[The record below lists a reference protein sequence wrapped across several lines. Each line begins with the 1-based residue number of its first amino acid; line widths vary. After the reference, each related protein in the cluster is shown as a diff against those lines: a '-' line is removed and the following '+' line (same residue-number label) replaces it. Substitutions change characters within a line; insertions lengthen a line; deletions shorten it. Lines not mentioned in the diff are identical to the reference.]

1 MQTTT
6 PIEPSRSQDHP
17 WAPYASELPVS
28 VVVLLLDHR
37 AGGAVPILRAKRL
50 SNALGATLHAVLSL
64 PDDATRFDTA
74 HVAYVRRLLQHMGPP
89 CDHELEIVRGSLEV
103 AGLDVA
109 RELDP
114 VVVVL
119 DASAS
124 TGFACRIVDELGLPA
139 LVARDPRT
147 GGELIAASDLGHT
160 GLPVLSTAR
169 NYARALDRPVTYFHN
184 VRPMPPFVGDPSTGL
199 DTLAPGAVMEDE
211 VVSIR
216 MSRLRRFAG
225 GEPDSKAILARENS
239 TVEAILELVRD
250 RGADL
255 IVVGR
260 DERSWLSRF
269 LGRGVTERVI
279 EESPRSVLVVPTE
292 PERC

>member
-114 VVVVL
+114 VVEIGR
-119 DASAS
+119 AS
-124 TGFACRIVDELGLPA
+124 CRE
-139 LVARDPRT
+139 
-147 GGELIAASDLGHT
+147 
-160 GLPVLSTAR
+160 
-169 NYARALDRPVTYFHN
+169 
-184 VRPMPPFVGDPSTGL
+184 
-199 DTLAPGAVMEDE
+199 
-211 VVSIR
+211 
-216 MSRLRRFAG
+216 
-225 GEPDSKAILARENS
+225 
-239 TVEAILELVRD
+239 
-250 RGADL
+250 RG
-255 IVVGR
+255 
-260 DERSWLSRF
+260 
-269 LGRGVTERVI
+269 
-279 EESPRSVLVVPTE
+279 
-292 PERC
+292 